1 MKLSFFGFCAASSL
15 LVATAVSCGQ
25 APSGDG
31 EKIRTI
37 ESTLANVIVPT
48 FDDMDRAA
56 KAMQA
61 AVTAVAGDPSQVNLD
76 AARVAWRAARLPWKN
91 SETFGFGPAMDLRL
105 VVAIDQSPI
114 DPLKVDEEINGAA
127 VLTSAYVGELGANRK
142 GFHALEYLLFRAQD
156 EGTVLALLTADTTAV
171 RRREL
176 LKAYSDNFALQIS
189 TLRDA
194 WLAVGG
200 HRDLMLSV
208 GADNPTYGTV
218 KSVIDTL
225 VNESVFVS
233 EFLIK
238 TRLGK
243 PMGTA
248 TGGVPHAELEES
260 GPSDNSIA
268 DLRGSVESIR
278 NMYLGTRDGTVGA
291 GLTVLVAEQNPA
303 TDLAMQDALRAAL
316 AAIDAVPRPF
326 ATAVVQ
332 MNPALNRAVLAV
344 REIKRLYATEIVA
357 ALGVTLRFND
367 NDGD

>member
-1 MKLSFFGFCAASSL
+1 MLSFSGCRVAATL
-15 LVATAVSCGQ
+15 LLIAVASCGQ

-37 ESTLANVIVPT
+37 ESTLTQVIEPT
-48 FDDMDRAA
+48 FADMESTA
-56 KAMQA
+56 KALQ
-61 AVTAVAGDPSQVNLD
+61 TAVAAVVVDPTAVTLD
-76 AARVAWRAARLPWKN
+76 AARVAWRAARVPWKN

-114 DPLKVDEEINGAA
+114 DPLKVDEEINGVAQ
-127 VLTSAYVGELGANRK
+127 LSSDYVEQLGANRK
-142 GFHALEYLLFRAQD
+142 GFHAMEYLLFRAQD
-156 EGTVLALLTADTTAV
+156 EAAVLPSLTSDSAAV

-176 LKAYSDNFALQIS
+176 LKAYSENFIVQVA
-189 TLRDA
+189 TLRTA
-194 WLAVGG
+194 WLVAGG
-200 HRDLMLSV
+200 HRDLMLTA
-208 GADNPTYGTV
+208 GASNPVYGTV

-248 TGGVPHAELEES
+248 TGGVPQPALEES

-268 DLRGSVESIR
+268 DLRGSVESVR
-278 NMYLGTRDGTVGA
+278 NMYLGSRDGTVGV

-316 AAIDAVPRPF
+316 AAINAVPQPF
-326 ATAVVQ
+326 ATSVVQ
-332 MNPALNRAVLAV
+332 MNPALDQALLAV
-344 REIKRLYATEIVA
+344 RELKRLYATEVVA

>member
-1 MKLSFFGFCAASSL
+1 MKLSSSGFCATSML
-15 LVATAVSCGQ
+15 LVVLVAGCGQ
-25 APSGDG
+25 APAGDG
-31 EKIRTI
+31 EKVRTI
-37 ESTLANVIVPT
+37 ENTLANVIVPT
-48 FDDMDRAA
+48 FDDMDRTA
-56 KAMQA
+56 KAMQ
-61 AVTAVAGDPSQVNLD
+61 TAIASVALDPTQVNLD
-76 AARVAWRAARLPWKN
+76 AARGAWRTARLPWKH

-114 DPLKVDEEINGAA
+114 DPLKVDEEIKGTAI
-127 VLTSAYVGELGANRK
+127 LTSAYVEELGANRK
-142 GFHALEYLLFRAQD
+142 GFHAMEYLLFRAQD
-156 EGTVLALLTADTTAV
+156 DAAVLASLTSDSAAG

-194 WLAVGG
+194 WLVAGG
-200 HRDLMLSV
+200 HRDLMLSASA
-208 GADNPTYGTV
+208 GNPTYGTV

-248 TGGVPHAELEES
+248 TGGVPQPELEES

-268 DLRGSVESIR
+268 DLRGSVESVR
-278 NMYLGTRDGTVGA
+278 NMYLGSRDGTAGV

-326 ATAVVQ
+326 VTSVVQ
-332 MNPALNRAVLAV
+332 MNPALDQALLAV
-344 REIKRLYATEIVA
+344 RELKRLYATEVVA

>member
-1 MKLSFFGFCAASSL
+1 MKLSSAGFCATSMLLFA
-15 LVATAVSCGQ
+15 LVAGCGQ
-25 APSGDG
+25 APAGDG

-37 ESTLANVIVPT
+37 ENTLANVIAPT
-48 FDDMDRAA
+48 FDDMDRTA
-56 KAMQA
+56 KAMQT
-61 AVTAVAGDPSQVNLD
+61 AVTAVASDPTQVTLD
-76 AARVAWRAARLPWKN
+76 AARAAWRAARVPWKN

-114 DPLKVDEEINGAA
+114 DPLKVDEEINGTAA
-127 VLTSAYVGELGANRK
+127 LSSAYVEQLGANRK

-156 EGTVLALLTADTTAV
+156 DAAVLPLFTSDTTAV

-176 LKAYSDNFALQIS
+176 LKAYSDNFVVQIAA
-189 TLRDA
+189 LRDA
-194 WLAVGG
+194 WLMAGG
-200 HRDLMLSV
+200 HRDLMLNA

-248 TGGVPHAELEES
+248 TGGVPQPALEES

-268 DLRGSVESIR
+268 DLRGSVESVR
-278 NMYLGTRDGTVGA
+278 NMYLGSRDGTVGS
-291 GLTVLVAEQNPA
+291 GLKIG
-303 TDLAMQDALRAAL
+303 RAH
-316 AAIDAVPRPF
+316 V
-326 ATAVVQ
+326 
-332 MNPALNRAVLAV
+332 
-344 REIKRLYATEIVA
+344 
-357 ALGVTLRFND
+357 
-367 NDGD
+367 